1 MKAITIVLIIFYLIS
16 SSCNKNSEEKFESYY
31 EIIDGFVRME
41 IIDTDRIIEL
51 DLIKVVQDTF
61 DYDKLISDNN
71 GLLPPPLSPPRP
83 IGVVS
88 ISKSLLKSFYSNE
101 LIDKVDIE
109 YMFNQIANFKDSLL
123 NPNRINGKIIRAST
137 IDSIRKYSTANNF
150 FDMLEKI
157 YKARSLIKF
166 SIPIISSDRK
176 TMIFDMEEY
185 CGRECGWGRRY
196 IVKKENNKWRI
207 KYQKRTWI
215 S

>member
-1 MKAITIVLIIFYLIS
+1 MQ
-16 SSCNKNSEEKFESYY
+16 
-31 EIIDGFVRME
+31 

-61 DYDKLISDNN
+61 DYDKLINDNN
-71 GLLPPPLSPPRP
+71 GLVPPPLSPPRP

-123 NPNRINGKIIRAST
+123 NPNRINSKIIRAST

-176 TMIFDMEEY
+176 TMIFDMELY
-185 CGRECGWGRRY
+185 CGGECGWGRRY